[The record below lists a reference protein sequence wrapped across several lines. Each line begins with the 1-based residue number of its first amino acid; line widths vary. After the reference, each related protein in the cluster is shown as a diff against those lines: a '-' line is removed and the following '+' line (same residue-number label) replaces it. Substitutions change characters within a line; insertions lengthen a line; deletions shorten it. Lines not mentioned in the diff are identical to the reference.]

1 MQILGMEV
9 TTTTSP
15 WEALEMKE
23 VESYDAIIIDLMM
36 PEMNGLEFLKILKK
50 QSPDLQV
57 ILLTAHA
64 TVSMRNEALKL
75 GALDLIEK
83 PADLKV
89 LAEKIKKAKRQKK
102 RRVSN
107 RRKKKE

>member
-15 WEALEMKE
+15 WKALEMTE
-23 VESYDAIIIDLMM
+23 IESFDAIVIDLMM
-36 PEMNGLEFLKILKK
+36 PEMDGLEFLKILKK

>member
-15 WEALEMKE
+15 LKALEMTE
-23 VESYDAIIIDLMM
+23 VESYDAIVIDLMM
-36 PEMNGLEFLKILKK
+36 PEMNGLEFLNILKK
-50 QSPDLQV
+50 QSQDLQV

-75 GALDLIEK
+75 GALDLLEK

-102 RRVSN
+102 RRVSS